1 MKTLGGFPCL
11 PAFRLRRAKPGFAIA
26 KMKTRLA
33 PRKRGEAARRS
44 LAGEGTAPRPE
55 TEML

>member
-1 MKTLGGFPCL
+1 MPSRV
-11 PAFRLRRAKPGFAIA
+11 PAPPGKARLRHRGNENPPP
-26 KMKTRLA
+26 